1 LTGRR
6 TKLQPTSWK
15 SCILQA
21 GKISWKG
28 CKYLTKAAAVIP
40 RTAGGC
46 PKLDLREH
54 YKLEINDKLEIPGRK
69 SWNFSR
75 NLYTVYILDKK

>member
-1 LTGRR
+1 LTRRR
-6 TKLQPTSWK
+6 TRLQPTSWK

-21 GKISWKG
+21 GK
-28 CKYLTKAAAVIP
+28 AARAAILGKRKSQKFP

-54 YKLEINDKLEIPGRK
+54 YKLEINDKLEISLLQKLLG
-69 SWNFSR
+69 SGAAI
-75 NLYTVYILDKK
+75 VYSIHI